1 MIQLKKK
8 NGRVLGLITA
18 TNVSRFLM
26 RRKIWNT
33 ILFILE
39 EFENPPIYD
48 NLRLIYIYIYECAFK
63 RYTYVTFIGY
73 WIHNKVQQRKYFT
86 DNILLCRFLN
96 R

>member
-1 MIQLKKK
+1 MVWEWDKKDEIKENDSVEKK

-48 NLRLIYIYIYECAFK
+48 NLRLIYIYIY
-63 RYTYVTFIGY
+63 TSV
-73 WIHNKVQQRKYFT
+73 
-86 DNILLCRFLN
+86 LLNDIRMWHL
-96 R
+96 